1 MMIDWVKKN
10 MTTDLKCFHNY
21 NSNDKKNTTKSHV
34 NAKIKRYVCLLW
46 NCNKI
51 ALVLYIFFEGVLSWL
66 G

>member
-34 NAKIKRYVCLLW
+34 NAKIKRYVCLL
-46 NCNKI
+46 
-51 ALVLYIFFEGVLSWL
+51 
-66 G
+66 